1 MINTFLVCKNE
12 KKSKTIDTTTKDIRN
27 LFTSKKEKEE
37 IKDKIPGDIR
47 SSFQIRKR
55 KQNN

>member
-27 LFTSKKEKEE
+27 LFTSKKENEE

-55 KQNN
+55 K